1 LAVIWASIPRAR
13 RTKCFFAAIPVSR
26 AKCSNPLFWRAL
38 LASGAEV
45 YDEGV
50 STTPS
55 ISYLVVKEHFDF
67 GVMISASHNPFY
79 DNGIKVFNH
88 LAKSLENEIEN

>member
-1 LAVIWASIPRAR
+1 MAR
-13 RTKCFFAAIPVSR
+13 KIKSCFAAIPVSR
-26 AKCSNPLFWRAL
+26 GKCSKAPCWLVL

-45 YDEGV
+45 YDEDI

-55 ISYLVVKEHFDF
+55 ISYLVEKEHFDF

-79 DNGIKVFNH
+79 DNGIKVFNRYGE
-88 LAKSLENEIEN
+88 KLESED